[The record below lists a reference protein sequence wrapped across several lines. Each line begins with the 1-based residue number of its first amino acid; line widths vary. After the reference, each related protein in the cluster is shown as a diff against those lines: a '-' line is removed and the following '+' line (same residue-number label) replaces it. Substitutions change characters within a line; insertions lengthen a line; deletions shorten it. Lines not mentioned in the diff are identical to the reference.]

1 MFQIPV
7 TCPLLSLKRKK
18 LGAGSRLLIVEC
30 EITKVDTAK
39 FLGVYT
45 DKNLT
50 LTNHIK
56 MVADKMVRI
65 NRMDKIAYGQNCIGH
80 NCTDKMVW
88 TKWYNYIFCV
98 HFNSVEF
105 NIIFSNPN

>member
-45 DKNLT
+45 DENLT
-50 LTNHIK
+50 LTNRIK
-56 MVADKMVRI
+56 MVSGQNGSGQ
-65 NRMDKIAYGQNCIGH
+65 NRMDKIA
-80 NCTDKMVW
+80 
-88 TKWYNYIFCV
+88 
-98 HFNSVEF
+98 
-105 NIIFSNPN
+105 